1 MHLWM
6 EGFIGHKIF
15 FPTLTVLRTKRESV
29 HADNTVLSASGFDA
43 SYGGMG
49 MDGLGKWWRVAKERP
64 GHVCLPYL
72 RGCST
77 SC

>member
-29 HADNTVLSASGFDA
+29 HADNTVLGASGFDA

-49 MDGLGKWWRVAKERP
+49 MDGLGK
-64 GHVCLPYL
+64 
-72 RGCST
+72 
-77 SC
+77 